1 MTRYP
6 VPEAQCN
13 YFTCSRSQINRVG
26 KSLLVSEAL
35 QFSQL
40 TAITMKTPCH
50 RDHVTGTPY
59 SHVVFTVCDCFFV
72 KHTGTSGKNGHQR
85 LIEKGVNCM
94 ISDANLRSVL
104 IHNFKKTIILI
115 EYQLNIHSSMWYCHI
130 VHGDLSI
137 VPPRT
142 TASAA
147 QCRGEGHLNMAN
159 ETPSSGRICGPMGF
173 ARWVV
178 MNYCSDGE

>member
-1 MTRYP
+1 MKLLCGVLGNLNMWKNLHAAILTRYP

-50 RDHVTGTPY
+50 RDHASKYGWISSVPY

-104 IHNFKKTIILI
+104 IHNFKKNNYSHRIST
-115 EYQLNIHSSMWYCHI
+115 EY
-130 VHGDLSI
+130 
-137 VPPRT
+137 P
-142 TASAA
+142 
-147 QCRGEGHLNMAN
+147 
-159 ETPSSGRICGPMGF
+159 
-173 ARWVV
+173 
-178 MNYCSDGE
+178 